1 MTRARRFRTLPLPV
15 RRTGVVLGMAL
26 VTGVLRRLLGSGLGG
41 GGRDEAEGGH
51 GGEQQ

>member
-1 MTRARRFRTLPLPV
+1 MTRAGRFRTLPLSV
-15 RRTGVVLGMAL
+15 RRMAAVLGMVL
-26 VTGVLRRLLGSGLGG
+26 VGGMLGRMLGSGLGG